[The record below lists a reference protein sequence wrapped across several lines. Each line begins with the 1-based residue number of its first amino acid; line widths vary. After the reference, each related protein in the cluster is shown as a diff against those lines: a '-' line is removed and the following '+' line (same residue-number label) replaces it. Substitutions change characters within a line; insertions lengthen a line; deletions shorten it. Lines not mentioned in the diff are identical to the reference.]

1 MKEFEELPSQLKENC
16 IYPDYFTK
24 IYQLSKL
31 GFLSGIL
38 NNHILHIIYG
48 ILKNKA
54 KKFHIP
60 SEIAFLIA
68 IAWLDCLSSSLLQFM
83 IVTFQ
88 HCYSSRLLPFTIS
101 NQFIIASFQHCDDS
115 TFQAF
120 NIYTV

>member
-1 MKEFEELPSQLKENC
+1 MNEFEELPSHPKENC

-24 IYQLSKL
+24 IYQLYKL

-38 NNHILHIIYG
+38 NSHILHIIYG

-60 SEIAFLIA
+60 SEIALHCIA

-83 IVTFQ
+83 IVTFL
-88 HCYSSRLLPFTIS
+88 HCYSSSLLT
-101 NQFIIASFQHCDDS
+101 
-115 TFQAF
+115 F
-120 NIYTV
+120 NISTVHHRLISAL